1 MKLSDGCKTY
11 VIVVRLPQQIDCG
24 KDVYSSS
31 LRMPSYMD
39 LKRSLVK
46 QKPGVFRGYLGS
58 TDVEDVAQSK
68 GGWIVAKMFT
78 EVALDRRRMGI

>member
-24 KDVYSSS
+24 KDVYSSG

-39 LKRSLVK
+39 LKRPLVK
-46 QKPGVFRGYLGS
+46 QKPGVFRRCLGS
-58 TDVEDVAQSK
+58 TDVEGVAQSK
-68 GGWIVAKMFT
+68 GRWIVAKMFT
-78 EVALDRRRMGI
+78 EVALDRRRTGI